1 VSDSTLRQIAQLNK
15 LSFIWSGG
23 SLGPDHFQVEVDG
36 RLVGHTPIEQLGT
49 PRDPQP
55 LTPRVR
61 G

>member
-1 VSDSTLRQIAQLNK
+1 MSDSTLRQIAQLNK

-23 SLGPDHFQVEVDG
+23 SLGPDQFQVEVDG
-36 RLVGHTPIEQLGT
+36 RLVGHTPIEQLST

-55 LTPRVR
+55 LTLHER